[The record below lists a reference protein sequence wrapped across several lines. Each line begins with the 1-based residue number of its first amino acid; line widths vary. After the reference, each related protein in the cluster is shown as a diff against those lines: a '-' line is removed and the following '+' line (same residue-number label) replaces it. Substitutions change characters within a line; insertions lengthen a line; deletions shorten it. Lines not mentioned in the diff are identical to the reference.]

1 MLTLERDRRGIAGRE
16 CAGGEAVGTL
26 VGISGE
32 SGMVESGEEERSGL
46 RAHKVIDGKGEAEFG
61 TQESDIASMS
71 LIEGNS
77 ESELDAKGE
86 YERGGE

>member
-1 MLTLERDRRGIAGRE
+1 VTVAGIW
-16 CAGGEAVGTL
+16 
-26 VGISGE
+26 GE

-46 RAHKVIDGKGEAEFG
+46 RGHKVIDGNGEAELG
-61 TQESDIASMS
+61 TRESDTASMS